1 MEGHTSNEDVLSE
14 AYKQKKVLEN
24 VSNWQLGENP
34 LTEITE
40 EQLDILY
47 QVKDLIEEN
56 YYGMSKTEDQ
66 KSVRTLEQNKLDIP
80 TINTH
85 KDYVQWMVNV
95 EKEVNLENLN
105 DYFVFHDKLEKQ
117 SLECEKLFKHVED
130 TSKSV
135 EFLHE
140 QYQDVTAKTDSLH
153 SLSEQLMKQ
162 QKILKDKKAGLTK
175 HLHYFK
181 LYRTLLSNV
190 NHYSSN
196 VSSEEFMETLNQIDD
211 CMSYIQLH
219 PNFKESKSYTA
230 KYENILAKAVIFIK
244 RYFNDVVASATKQ
257 VTDPDKA
264 TNLLA
269 PGNDESQQVES
280 AFSLYYGKFQSAAAK
295 VKPIINHIEAK
306 VDKHTMYQQLLFD
319 CQQTYFSLR
328 SPIMTDAVT
337 KALLDLKNKHKSDH
351 SILFRSA
358 GLFVMQICQD
368 ESTCFNY
375 FFSSNCPQLDE
386 YFGILSQ
393 QLYDML
399 RPCLISIYH
408 LEVLTELCGILRGE
422 MLNDQIQ
429 NNEILRKFKE
439 VILQLL
445 EDIEERLVFRT
456 NIFFHNDLKLYQPSP
471 GDLAYPDKL
480 EQMENITEELESRAE
495 SRGSLES
502 QEVANINARQVGQ
515 FRSYTGNSPADLHGM
530 WYPTVKRTLVC
541 LSRLYC
547 CLDREIFQGLAQEAL
562 CICVETIAK
571 AESLISARKTSL
583 DGRLFQIK
591 HLLILREQIAPFQVD
606 FTVKEVGLDF
616 SNIKT
621 AAMGLIQNRN
631 NLFTFSSHNAVLEF
645 LLEGTPKVKEYL
657 IDSRKEIDK
666 QLKAS
671 CEAFIANTTNLLIG
685 DVLKWIQ
692 QANSYLQNANSP
704 SPLHSEEFGK
714 AQILSRI
721 ISEAR
726 KNIKLKIPEVQ
737 RGMQLY
743 LANKETEFI
752 LFRPIKINIM
762 NAFMQIE
769 TILETAKY
777 SHEDQLIVACPTPE
791 QANVLICSVSLA
803 SEQDSQDLSRSASVV
818 PKVAKDVSA
827 Q

>member
-1 MEGHTSNEDVLSE
+1 MEGNILKEDSVGE
-14 AYKQKKVLEN
+14 IDIQRKALEN
-24 VSNWQLGENP
+24 VSNWQLGDQP

-47 QVKDLIEEN
+47 HVRDLIEEK
-56 YYGMSKTEDQ
+56 YYGSLKHED
-66 KSVRTLEQNKLDIP
+66 KSSSHTSEQNELDIP
-80 TINTH
+80 TINTN
-85 KDYVQWMVNV
+85 KDYIQWMVST
-95 EKEVNLENLN
+95 EKAINLENLK
-105 DYFVFHDKLEKQ
+105 DYFQYHKKLQVQ
-117 SLECEKLFKHVED
+117 SSECEKLLKNVEEA
-130 TSKSV
+130 SNAV
-135 EFLHE
+135 ELLYR
-140 QYQDVTAKTDSLH
+140 QYKDVTDKTDSLH
-153 SLSEQLMKQ
+153 DLSEHLMKQ

-196 VSSEEFMETLNQIDD
+196 VSTDQFMETLNQIDD
-211 CMSYIQLH
+211 CINYIQLH
-219 PNFKESKSYTA
+219 PNFKEAKSYTV

-244 RYFNDVVASATKQ
+244 RYFNDVITNATKQ
-257 VTDPDKA
+257 VTDPDNR

-269 PGNDESQQVES
+269 PGNTEGHQVES

-295 VKPIINHIEAK
+295 VKPIISHIEAK
-306 VDKHTMYQQLLFD
+306 IEKHTMYQQLLFD

-337 KALLDLKNKHKSDH
+337 KALLDLRNKHKSDH

-368 ESTCFNY
+368 EYTCFNY
-375 FFSSNCPQLDE
+375 FFSNNCSQLDE

-399 RPCLISIYH
+399 RPCLIGIYH

-429 NNEILRKFKE
+429 VNETLGKFKE

-480 EQMENITEELESRAE
+480 EQMENITEELENRTE
-495 SRGSLES
+495 SRGSLGSLES

-571 AESLISARKTSL
+571 AENQISSRKTPL

-606 FTVKEVGLDF
+606 FTVKEVSLDF

-631 NLFTFSSHNAVLEF
+631 NLFTFSSHNALLEF

-671 CEAFIANTTNLLIG
+671 CEAFIANTTILLIG
-685 DVLKWIQ
+685 DILKWVQ
-692 QANSYLQNANSP
+692 RANIYLQNSNSAT
-704 SPLHSEEFGK
+704 PLYEEEFAK
-714 AQILSRI
+714 PQVLFRI
-721 ISEAR
+721 ISEVR

-743 LANKETEFI
+743 LANRETEFI

-769 TILETAKY
+769 TILETGKY

-803 SEQDSQDLSRSASVV
+803 SEQDSQDSSKSSFVPPKTTTSA
-818 PKVAKDVSA
+818 
-827 Q
+827 